1 RFIRGDKKYATPN
14 VTPQRPNEEVYK
26 WFAERKIK
34 EETVRHFRIGLSPDG
49 KDIMFPYH
57 KNTKL
62 VNVKYRNMKEK
73 KFRKEKDCK
82 STLWNQDNIKGDTL
96 FITEGELD
104 CMALFEYGYEGTSLP
119 SGVNDMTWIEHDW
132 EFLDRFKNVIL

>member
-1 RFIRGDKKYATPN
+1 TYNCKRLNKCGIKGSFTDFQRMLGDEPFFLDDRFIRKDKKFATPN
-14 VTPQRPNEEVYK
+14 VTPKRPNEEVYK

-62 VNVKYRNMKEK
+62 VNVKYRNMKE
-73 KFRKEKDCK
+73 
-82 STLWNQDNIKGDTL
+82 
-96 FITEGELD
+96 
-104 CMALFEYGYEGTSLP
+104 
-119 SGVNDMTWIEHDW
+119 
-132 EFLDRFKNVIL
+132 